1 MVRSVSGCPK
11 LKGDA
16 AATSSRHYAK
26 GGSSDKQRVHSDLQD
41 RVLSLSEQKQ
51 SCPAEE
57 TADAGVCESGEL
69 FNFRAGSLLN

>member
-51 SCPAEE
+51 AARRKKRRTPGCVKA
-57 TADAGVCESGEL
+57 A
-69 FNFRAGSLLN
+69 NFLTLGLAAC